1 MQYFFKNAAFMLSP
15 GGLIYVSHKCGFPYD
30 DWNLQE
36 LASKNGLEFCGSTP
50 FHSSNFPG
58 YKNRRGAGTKAG
70 ETFILGKAAINVF
83 KIRSVG
89 H

>member
-1 MQYFFKNAAFMLSP
+1 
-15 GGLIYVSHKCGFPYD
+15 
-30 DWNLQE
+30 